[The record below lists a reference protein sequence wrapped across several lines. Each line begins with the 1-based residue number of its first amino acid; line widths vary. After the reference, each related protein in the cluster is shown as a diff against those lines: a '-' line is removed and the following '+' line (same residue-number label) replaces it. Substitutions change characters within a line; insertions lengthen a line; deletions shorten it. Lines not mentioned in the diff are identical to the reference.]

1 MKNLDVPTV
10 ISSGQAV
17 DMDLDMSVT
26 LIGDIGLLQA
36 TGSDVNVNMTFWL
49 LESIDDLEKSRVCN
63 NSEMNIWYFLCEMK
77 YKLKRNETISRR
89 SFCLSLLQNGT
100 LTLV

>member
-1 MKNLDVPTV
+1 MKNLNVPTV
-10 ISSGQAV
+10 ALSGQAV

-49 LESIDDLEKSRVCN
+49 LESTDDLENSRFAII
-63 NSEMNIWYFLCEMK
+63 SEMNIWYLFCEMK
-77 YKLKRNETISRR
+77 YELKRKNISRV
-89 SFCLSLLQNGT
+89 SFYLSLL
-100 LTLV
+100 